1 MIMWRNLEDPSFST
15 FARVFSILVRPG
27 TGHTC
32 RRCASRAAQPLAW
45 CHRGALCTVAQIMT
59 TIFVSSVNFIV
70 ESIPEVGGGPESVPW
85 FIELVEWVRH
95 AE

>member
-1 MIMWRNLEDPSFST
+1 MGAAGVPRALRNRWR
-15 FARVFSILVRPG
+15 G
-27 TGHTC
+27 
-32 RRCASRAAQPLAW
+32 
-45 CHRGALCTVAQIMT
+45 CHRGAWCTVSQIMA